1 MKINCCGLA
10 QEFVPRVNFF
20 PPSSQ
25 GEERNWL
32 EKKLT
37 RRRQGWLCGVG
48 RRGAVS
54 PRLCL
59 SWDEISPTQV
69 IGVCLHFTH
78 LSVSWAG
85 QSRPPLPGLPSR
97 CILQTLQGAG
107 SVSQRIT
114 APSPWASRATAGTS
128 VDAVPAEL
136 SELFTAPVLCVL

>member
-1 MKINCCGLA
+1 MAVWSGQEGCCIPKALPLWG
-10 QEFVPRVNFF
+10 
-20 PPSSQ
+20 
-25 GEERNWL
+25 
-32 EKKLT
+32 
-37 RRRQGWLCGVG
+37 
-48 RRGAVS
+48 
-54 PRLCL
+54 
-59 SWDEISPTQV
+59 EISPTQV

-78 LSVSWAG
+78 PSVSWAG